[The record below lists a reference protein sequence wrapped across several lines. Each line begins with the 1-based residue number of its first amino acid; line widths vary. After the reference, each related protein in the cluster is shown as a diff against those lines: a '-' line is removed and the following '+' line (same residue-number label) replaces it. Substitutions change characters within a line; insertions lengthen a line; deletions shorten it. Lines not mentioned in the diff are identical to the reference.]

1 MNAWQKIKTVAIF
14 EFLSAVKRPGYLIAT
29 FGMPLFMA
37 AYGAVVAVPAYIADK
52 GSRAAPSV
60 YGVVDEPGVL
70 RLSGD
75 LNTGTQSPI
84 SDEMRQAL
92 EVAGQRQALERALPP
107 ANFVFRPFTSR
118 EEAHAALAERR
129 LKGYFVIP
137 QDYIRDGRL
146 DVYTPDSFNVSGAE
160 SRNALSDLLRR
171 RLVEQRLDPATS
183 ARVVRPI
190 GRTRRF
196 AVTSTG
202 EVRDGGSTA
211 SVLRFAVPLVFMV
224 LFLLS
229 VLMTSGYLMQ
239 GTATEKENKVVD
251 VLLASAN
258 PDQILAGKLLG
269 LGGAGLLQISVWLTM
284 LMVTGVGVVPLLL
297 SARVDVPWQ
306 ALALAAPFFLIAF
319 LFFGGLMLGT
329 GSLGTNMREAQQLAM
344 VWSLTAAAPLM
355 MISVLIR
362 EPNGLVAKV
371 MTWVPFTA
379 GPVVILRASND
390 ASQLAWWEI
399 AGSLLVLIG
408 STWVGLRVGA
418 RLFRIG
424 LLSAGARPTL
434 REIVRQ
440 ARLTS

>member
-1 MNAWQKIKTVAIF
+1 
-14 EFLSAVKRPGYLIAT
+14 
-29 FGMPLFMA
+29 
-37 AYGAVVAVPAYIADK
+37 VAVPAYIADK
-52 GSRAAPSV
+52 GSRTPSI

-70 RLSGD
+70 GLSGD
-75 LNTGTQSPI
+75 LNAGKQSPI
-84 SDEMRQAL
+84 PEEMRQAL
-92 EVAGQRQALERALPP
+92 EAAGQGQALARAL
-107 ANFVFRPFTSR
+107 AADNFVFRPYTSR
-118 EEAHAALAERR
+118 DEAHAALAERR

-137 QDYIRDGRL
+137 RDYMREGTL
-146 DVYTPDSFNVSGAE
+146 DSYTPDSFNVSGSD

-171 RLVEQRLDPATS
+171 RLVEQRLDPAMS

-190 GRTRRF
+190 ARTRRF
-196 AVTSTG
+196 AVTRTG

-224 LFLLS
+224 LFLIS

-284 LMVTGVGVVPLLL
+284 LMVTGVGVVPMLV
-297 SARVDVPWQ
+297 SARVDVPWL
-306 ALALAAPFFLIAF
+306 ALALAAPFFVIAF

-355 MISVLIR
+355 MMAVLIR
-362 EPNGLVAKV
+362 EPNGVVAKV

-399 AGSLLVLIG
+399 AGSLVMLVAA
-408 STWVGLRVGA
+408 TWIGLRVGA

-440 ARLTS
+440 ARLAS